1 MKMKVIWYMEASDEK
16 IKPHFKASEFQC
28 KDKTEGLLVA
38 ADLVNILEEIRNHFN
53 IVKLYH
59 NRVFQQFNKF
69 STNLSTFFFAC
80 FLRSVVIK

>member
-38 ADLVNILEEIRNHFN
+38 ADLVNILLI
-53 IVKLYH
+53 
-59 NRVFQQFNKF
+59 
-69 STNLSTFFFAC
+69 FAAAVARYAAQLPAKRGPD
-80 FLRSVVIK
+80 FPG